1 MQNVFKKFYKMT
13 LRTFQLILWEE
24 KVQIGDIS
32 TEMYLGW
39 NFGIQANSLYYND
52 LSRTPDFL
60 IL

>member
-13 LRTFQLILWEE
+13 LRTFQLILWKEN
-24 KVQIGDIS
+24 VQIGYIS

-39 NFGIQANSLYYND
+39 NFGIQVNSLYYND
-52 LSRTPDFL
+52 LSQTPDFL